1 VTVRSFGEMSEWFKE
16 HAWKACVGVTPPW
29 VRIPLSPLKRAA
41 AAEWLWGAAQLEPE
55 NPARSGRKQRYWV
68 NQCDAVSPGAYS
80 IHRLKYQVIARK
92 FRPQLFDDVIGQKP
106 IIQTLQNA
114 IQMERIGHAYL
125 FSGPRGVGKTTTARI
140 LAKGL
145 NCVKGP
151 TVTPCNE
158 CPSCQ
163 EIASGKSIDVFEI
176 DAASNTGVDNIR
188 ELRESAKYAAA
199 RNRYKIF
206 IIDEVH
212 MLSTS
217 AFNALLKILEE
228 PPPHVVFIMATTER
242 HKLPATILS
251 RCQQFVFRTISSAE
265 IQAHLRQIA
274 DREGVKID
282 DRGLAYIVK
291 ASEGSMRDAQS
302 LLDQIISFSGQE
314 VVDEDVRDVLGFIPS
329 EILDRTLDALAERDS
344 KALLENVGIV
354 IDQGLNVQQYVREFI
369 GRIRDLL
376 VLKLGLEGKILGSAE
391 EKRALAS
398 RADNFSEQ
406 DLIRFFDA
414 LLKIESELRWTSQ
427 PRFHLEVGFVKLAK
441 IGRVRDIEDVLRD
454 IQHPKSD
461 IRIPTSPTPPPAP
474 KREDKKEQSAAQE
487 FTFADIFTRRVED
500 RSAAAAIYLQKSDR
514 IDRTDNGVGVFF
526 SNNAALAMLQSKEH
540 KAVLDAVASEL
551 VGKAVSV
558 SLIMKEQST
567 PNATPSV
574 QSAKEEPLTKKF
586 LEVFRGDLA
595 QIKPAKGE

>member
-1 VTVRSFGEMSEWFKE
+1 M
-16 HAWKACVGVTPPW
+16 
-29 VRIPLSPLKRAA
+29 RAA
-41 AAEWLWGAAQLEPE
+41 ALALRVGLAFASAHVPM
-55 NPARSGRKQRYWV
+55 
-68 NQCDAVSPGAYS
+68 
-80 IHRLKYQVIARK
+80 KYQVIARK
-92 FRPQLFDDVIGQKP
+92 FRPQLFDDVVGQKP

-114 IQMERIGHAYL
+114 IQMDRIGHAYL

-251 RCQQFVFRTISSAE
+251 RCQQFVFRTISPAE
-265 IQAHLRQIA
+265 IQTHLRRIA

-282 DRGLAYIVK
+282 DRALSYIVK

-302 LLDQIISFSGQE
+302 LLDQIISFSGQQ
-314 VVDEDVRDVLGFIPS
+314 VVDEDVRDVLGFIPA
-329 EILDRTLDALAERDS
+329 EILDRTLDALADRDS

-354 IDQGLNVQQYVREFI
+354 IDQGLNIQQYVREFI

-376 VLKLGLEGKILGSAE
+376 ILKLGLEEKIVGSTE

-398 RADNFSEQ
+398 RAEKFSEQ
-406 DLIRFFDA
+406 DLIRFFDT
-414 LLKIESELRWTSQ
+414 LLRLEGELRWTSQ
-427 PRFHLEVGFVKLAK
+427 ARFHLEVGFVKLAK
-441 IGRVRDIEDVLRD
+441 IGHVRDIEDVLRE
-454 IQHPKSD
+454 IQNPQSE
-461 IRIPTSPTPPPAP
+461 IRIAKSPAPSSSPLPPAP
-474 KREDKKEQSAAQE
+474 KRDEKKEPAGSQE

-500 RSAAAAIYLQKSDR
+500 RSGAAAVYLQKADR
-514 IDRTDNGVGVFF
+514 IERTDSGVNVFL
-526 SNNAALAMLQSKEH
+526 SNNAAFAMLQSREH
-540 KAVLDAVASEL
+540 QGVLDAVATEL

-558 SLIMKEQST
+558 SLIMKEHST
-567 PNATPSV
+567 PSATPSV

-595 QIKPAKGE
+595 QIKPTKGE

>member
-1 VTVRSFGEMSEWFKE
+1 M
-16 HAWKACVGVTPPW
+16 
-29 VRIPLSPLKRAA
+29 
-41 AAEWLWGAAQLEPE
+41 
-55 NPARSGRKQRYWV
+55 
-68 NQCDAVSPGAYS
+68 
-80 IHRLKYQVIARK
+80 KYQVIARK
-92 FRPQLFDDVIGQKP
+92 FRPQVFEDVVGQKP
-106 IIQTLQNA
+106 IVQTLQNA
-114 IQMERIGHAYL
+114 IQMDRIGHAYL

-145 NCVKGP
+145 NCEKGP
-151 TVTPCNE
+151 TITPCNV

-199 RNRYKIF
+199 RSRYKIF

-242 HKLPATILS
+242 HKVPATILS
-251 RCQQFVFRTISSAE
+251 RCQQFIFRTISPAE

-282 DRGLAYIVK
+282 DRALAYIVK

-302 LLDQIISFSGQE
+302 LLDQIISFSGQD

-329 EILDRTLDALAERDS
+329 EILDRTLEALAARDS

-354 IDQGLNVQQYVREFI
+354 VDQGLNVQQYVREFI
-369 GRIRDLL
+369 GRVRDLL
-376 VLKLGLEGKILGSAE
+376 MLKLGLDDKVLGSAE

-398 RADNFSEQ
+398 RASGFSEQ
-406 DLIRFFDA
+406 DLIRYFDM
-414 LLKIESELRWTSQ
+414 LLRIENDLRWTSQ
-427 PRFHLEVGFVKLAK
+427 TRFHLEVGFIKLAK
-441 IGRVRDIEDVLRD
+441 IGYVRDIEDVLRD
-454 IQHPKSD
+454 LKGGGPIARPPVASPPVARPAATKAEPPKAA
-461 IRIPTSPTPPPAP
+461 PAP
-474 KREDKKEQSAAQE
+474 VTPQSNDFRDTFSRRVEEQSATTAVYVQKAE
-487 FTFADIFTRRVED
+487 RVE
-500 RSAAAAIYLQKSDR
+500 R
-514 IDRTDNGVGVFF
+514 IDDRVQLILTNPIQL
-526 SNNAALAMLQSKEH
+526 SMLESKEH
-540 KAVLDAVASEL
+540 KSVLDAVASEL
-551 VGKAVSV
+551 VGKAISV
-558 SLIMKEQST
+558 SLIMKEQPQKT
-567 PNATPSV
+567 GAAAETV
-574 QSAKEEPLTKKF
+574 KEEPLVKRF

-595 QIKPAKGE
+595 QVKPVKGD